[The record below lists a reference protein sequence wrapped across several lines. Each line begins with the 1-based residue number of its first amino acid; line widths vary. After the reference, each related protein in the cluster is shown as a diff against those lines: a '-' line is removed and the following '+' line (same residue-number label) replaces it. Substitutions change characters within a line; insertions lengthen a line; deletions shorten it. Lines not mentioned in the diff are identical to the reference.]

1 MNSQQEY
8 HQLFNT
14 KPLIPYLQVVEYN
27 QRQHIFDLI
36 VAENIEYRYLNG
48 SCEDRTHLICLLLK
62 KAGFDSGKIWN
73 FAPARFTLLSNEL
86 FRIKDPLGISNPLF
100 WGFHVSPYIL
110 SYNQNGDL
118 ETLIFDLS
126 FDSQK
131 FLSIAEWQAEMNC
144 PRALYL
150 QTDLENYLF
159 YSIESYSLRSAKI
172 GNNPVYNIPAAQP
185 SIITGDFWKLAPEET
200 LVQNGLAINDLA
212 MHIYNTKSK
221 MNDAEQKY
229 LSETLTNIDWLD
241 GFIFCPKSPEIS
253 EQLHAELIGF
263 YKQRFEYW
271 ENKIIELSGV

>member
-14 KPLIPYLQVVEYN
+14 KPLIPYLQVVEYQ
-27 QRQHIFDLI
+27 QRQYIFDLI

-73 FAPARFTLLSNEL
+73 FAPARYTLLSNEL
-86 FRIKDPLGISNPLF
+86 FQIHDPLGISNPLY

-110 SYNQNGDL
+110 SYNQNGNL

-126 FDSQK
+126 FDTQK
-131 FLSIAEWQAEMNC
+131 FLSITEWQAIMNC

-150 QTDLENYLF
+150 QTDLEHYLF

-172 GNNPVYNIPAAQP
+172 GNNPVYNIPALQP
-185 SIITGDFWKLAPEET
+185 SIITGDFWKLAPDET

-212 MHIYNTKSK
+212 MYIYNTKSK
-221 MNDAEQKY
+221 MNAAEQKY

-241 GFIFCPKSPEIS
+241 GFVFCPKPRDIS
-253 EQLHAELIGF
+253 QQLHTELLGF
-263 YKQRFEYW
+263 YKTRFDFW
-271 ENKIIELSGV
+271 ENKIKELS

>member
-1 MNSQQEY
+1 MDSQEEY

-14 KPLIPYLQVVEYN
+14 KPLIPYLQVVEYE
-27 QRQHIFDLI
+27 QRQYIFDLI

-48 SCEDRTHLICLLLK
+48 SWEDRTHLICLLLK
-62 KAGFDSGKIWN
+62 KAGIDAGKIWN
-73 FAPARFTLLSNEL
+73 FAPARYTLLSNEL
-86 FRIKDPLGISNPLF
+86 FHIQDPLGISNPLY

-110 SYNQNGDL
+110 SYNQAGEL

-126 FDSQK
+126 FDTQN
-131 FLSIAEWQAEMNC
+131 FLSIADWQAIMNC

-150 QTDLENYLF
+150 QTHLENYLF

-185 SIITGDFWKLAPEET
+185 SIITGDFWKLTPEDT

-212 MHIYNTKSK
+212 IYIFLAKDRMNTS
-221 MNDAEQKY
+221 EIIY

-241 GFIFCPKSPEIS
+241 GFVFCPRPLEVS
-253 EQLHAELIGF
+253 EKLHNELIQF
-263 YKQRFEYW
+263 HKARFDFW
-271 ENKIIELSGV
+271 DKKLQTLI

>member
-86 FRIKDPLGISNPLF
+86 FRIKDPLGISDPLF

-131 FLSIAEWQAEMNC
+131 FLSVAEWQAEMNC

-172 GNNPVYNIPAAQP
+172 GNNPVYNIPAA
-185 SIITGDFWKLAPEET
+185 K
-200 LVQNGLAINDLA
+200 
-212 MHIYNTKSK
+212 
-221 MNDAEQKY
+221 QKY

>member
-14 KPLIPYLQVVEYN
+14 KPLIPYLQVVEYQ
-27 QRQHIFDLI
+27 QRQYIFDLI

-73 FAPARFTLLSNEL
+73 FAPARYTLLSNEL
-86 FRIKDPLGISNPLF
+86 FQIHDPLGISNPLY

-110 SYNQNGDL
+110 SYNQNGNL

-126 FDSQK
+126 FDTQK
-131 FLSIAEWQAEMNC
+131 FLSITEWQAIMNC

-150 QTDLENYLF
+150 QTDLEHYLF

-172 GNNPVYNIPAAQP
+172 GNNPVYNIPAIQP
-185 SIITGDFWKLAPEET
+185 SIITGDFWKLAPDET

-212 MHIYNTKSK
+212 MYIYNTKSK
-221 MNDAEQKY
+221 MNAAEQKY

-241 GFIFCPKSPEIS
+241 GFVFCPKPRDIS
-253 EQLHAELIGF
+253 HQLHTELLGF
-263 YKQRFEYW
+263 YKTRFDFW
-271 ENKIIELSGV
+271 ENKIKELS

>member
-1 MNSQQEY
+1 
-8 HQLFNT
+8 
-14 KPLIPYLQVVEYN
+14 
-27 QRQHIFDLI
+27 
-36 VAENIEYRYLNG
+36 
-48 SCEDRTHLICLLLK
+48 LLK

-73 FAPARFTLLSNEL
+73 FAPARYTLLSNEL

-110 SYNQNGDL
+110 SSNQNGDL

-131 FLSIAEWQAEMNC
+131 FLSIAEWQAAMSC

-150 QTDLENYLF
+150 QTDFENYLF
-159 YSIESYSLRSAKI
+159 YSIESYSLRSAKV

-200 LVQNGLAINDLA
+200 QVQNGLAINDLA
-212 MHIYNTKSK
+212 MYIYNTKSK
-221 MNDAEQKY
+221 MNTAEQKY

-241 GFIFCPKSPEIS
+241 GFVFCPRPPEIS
-253 EQLHAELIGF
+253 EKLHTELIGF
-263 YKQRFEYW
+263 YKQRFAYW
-271 ENKIIELSGV
+271 ENKIVELSGV

>member
-1 MNSQQEY
+1 
-8 HQLFNT
+8 
-14 KPLIPYLQVVEYN
+14 
-27 QRQHIFDLI
+27 
-36 VAENIEYRYLNG
+36 
-48 SCEDRTHLICLLLK
+48 LLK

-110 SYNQNGDL
+110 SYNQNGVL

-126 FDSQK
+126 FDSKK
-131 FLSIAEWQAEMNC
+131 FLSIAEWQAVMNC

-150 QTDLENYLF
+150 QTDFENYLF

-212 MHIYNTKSK
+212 MYIYNTKSK
-221 MNDAEQKY
+221 MNTAEQKY

-241 GFIFCPKSPEIS
+241 GFVFCPKSPEIS

-271 ENKIIELSGV
+271 ENKIIEISGV

>member
-8 HQLFNT
+8 HQLFNN

-27 QRQHIFDLI
+27 QRQQIFDLI

-62 KAGFDSGKIWN
+62 KAGFNSGKIWN
-73 FAPARFTLLSNEL
+73 FAPARYTLLSNEL
-86 FRIKDPLGISNPLF
+86 FQIKDPLGISNPLF

-131 FLSIAEWQAEMNC
+131 FLSITEWQTAMSC

-159 YSIESYSLRSAKI
+159 YSIESYSLRSAKV

-200 LVQNGLAINDLA
+200 QVQNGLAINDLA
-212 MHIYNTKSK
+212 MYIYNIKPK
-221 MNDAEQKY
+221 MNATEQKY

-241 GFIFCPKSPEIS
+241 GFVFCPKPPEIS
-253 EQLHAELIGF
+253 EKLHAELIGF
-263 YKQRFEYW
+263 YKQRFAYW

>member
-14 KPLIPYLQVVEYN
+14 KPLIPYLQVVEYH

-73 FAPARFTLLSNEL
+73 FAPARYTLLSNEL
-86 FRIKDPLGISNPLF
+86 FQIQDPLGISNPLY

-126 FDSQK
+126 FDTQK
-131 FLSIAEWQAEMNC
+131 FLTIPEWQAIMNC

-150 QTDLENYLF
+150 QTDLEHYLF

-172 GNNPVYNIPAAQP
+172 GNNPVYNIPAIQP
-185 SIITGDFWKLAPEET
+185 SIITGDFWKLAPDET

-212 MHIYNTKSK
+212 MYIYNTKSK
-221 MNDAEQKY
+221 MNAAEQKY

-241 GFIFCPKSPEIS
+241 GFVFCPKPKDIS
-253 EQLHAELIGF
+253 HQLHTELLSF
-263 YKQRFEYW
+263 YKTRFEFW
-271 ENKIIELSGV
+271 ENKIKELS

>member
-14 KPLIPYLQVVEYN
+14 KPLIPYLQVVDY
-27 QRQHIFDLI
+27 QDRQQVFDLI

-62 KAGFDSGKIWN
+62 KAGFEAGKIWN
-73 FAPARFTLLSNEL
+73 FAPARYTLLSNEL
-86 FRIKDPLGISNPLF
+86 FHIQDPLGISNPLY

-126 FDSQK
+126 FDTQK
-131 FLSIAEWQAEMNC
+131 FLSIPEWQAVMNC

-150 QTDLENYLF
+150 QTDLEHYLF

-172 GNNPVYNIPAAQP
+172 GNNPVYNIPAIQP

-212 MHIYNTKSK
+212 MYIYNTKSK
-221 MNDAEQKY
+221 MKVAEQKY

-241 GFIFCPKSPEIS
+241 GFVFCPKPPEIS
-253 EQLHAELIGF
+253 EQLHSELIGF
-263 YKQRFEYW
+263 YKVRFEFW
-271 ENKIIELSGV
+271 ENKIKELS

>member
-14 KPLIPYLQVVEYN
+14 KPLIPYLQVVEYQ
-27 QRQHIFDLI
+27 QRQYIFDLI

-73 FAPARFTLLSNEL
+73 FAPARYTLLSNEL
-86 FRIKDPLGISNPLF
+86 FQIHDPLGISNPLY

-110 SYNQNGDL
+110 SYNQNGNL

-126 FDSQK
+126 FDTQK
-131 FLSIAEWQAEMNC
+131 FLSITEWQAIMNC

-150 QTDLENYLF
+150 QTDLEHYLF

-172 GNNPVYNIPAAQP
+172 GNNPVYNIPAIQP
-185 SIITGDFWKLAPEET
+185 SIITGDFWKLAPDET

-212 MHIYNTKSK
+212 MYIYNTKSK
-221 MNDAEQKY
+221 MNAAEQKY

-241 GFIFCPKSPEIS
+241 GFVFCPKPRDIS
-253 EQLHAELIGF
+253 QQLHTELLGF
-263 YKQRFEYW
+263 YKTRFDFW
-271 ENKIIELSGV
+271 ENKIKELS

>member
-14 KPLIPYLQVVEYN
+14 KPLIPYLQVVEYH
-27 QRQHIFDLI
+27 QRHYIFDLI

-62 KAGFDSGKIWN
+62 KAGYEAGKIWN
-73 FAPARFTLLSNEL
+73 FAPARYTLLSNEL
-86 FRIKDPLGISNPLF
+86 FQIQDPLGISNPLY

-110 SYNQNGDL
+110 SYNLNGEL

-126 FDSQK
+126 FDTQK
-131 FLSIAEWQAEMNC
+131 FLSIAEWQAFMNC

-172 GNNPVYNIPAAQP
+172 GNNPVYNIPAIQP

-212 MHIYNTKSK
+212 MYIYNTKSK
-221 MNDAEQKY
+221 MNAAEQKY

-241 GFIFCPKSPEIS
+241 GFVFCPKPPEIS

-263 YKQRFEYW
+263 YKQRFDFW
-271 ENKIIELSGV
+271 DNKIKTLS